1 MARDTLK
8 NLLQALSVSFS
19 LWATTF
25 LSSGFAATDTLCI
38 QTFNAYGPAYSRN
51 LEQRTAMLG
60 DLLFKSPCEI
70 VQLQE
75 VWTESHHEMALK
87 AIQRTLPFLSAAR
100 FDNFQSPS
108 EGQSGLSIFT
118 SEGLSN
124 QEFEKFKVNQDGL
137 FDEIRDMLGVIK
149 GIGASVISLR
159 HDPARKLQMLNVH
172 LHPSSTPVRIAQV
185 TQLLEKIETMLPM
198 QVPLILSGDFNFKPD
213 SIEYSLLRDV
223 ANLTDSYL
231 AIHKE
236 YASSACTY
244 CPENPNHWEG
254 VTGVIDYIFIGK
266 SQNAISTP
274 TSTSINLL
282 GANGQ
287 SPSDHY
293 GVRTYL
299 QISESPASTLSDS
312 EFQNR
317 RMKAIRTLDQA
328 LAILKNNNISIEGL
342 QEAID
347 RAQDYRRRIEENI
360 PSDRFVEQ
368 LLLK

>member
-1 MARDTLK
+1 
-8 NLLQALSVSFS
+8 
-19 LWATTF
+19 
-25 LSSGFAATDTLCI
+25 
-38 QTFNAYGPAYSRN
+38 
-51 LEQRTAMLG
+51 MLG
-60 DLLFKSPCEI
+60 EELFKSPCEI

-75 VWTESHHEMALK
+75 VWTESHHDMVLK
-87 AIQRTLPFLSAAR
+87 AIQGSLPFLSAAR
-100 FDNFQSPS
+100 FDYFQSPS
-108 EGQSGLSIFT
+108 EGQSGLAIFT

-124 QEFEKFKVNQDGL
+124 QEFEKFTANEDGL
-137 FDEIRDMLGVIK
+137 FDEIRGMLGVIK
-149 GIGASVISLR
+149 GIGSSAISLR
-159 HDPARKLQMLNVH
+159 QDPTRKLQMLNVH

-266 SQNAISTP
+266 SQKAIATP

-317 RMKAIRTLDQA
+317 RIKAIRALDQA
-328 LAILKNNNISIEGL
+328 IVILKNTATANEDL
-342 QEAID
+342 LEAID
-347 RAQDYRRRIEENI
+347 RLQDYRRRIEENKS
-360 PSDRFVEQ
+360 SDSLVAQ